1 MSVPWRPGI
10 SVRNFSAVD
19 FYRFHTANL
28 REIEGAMRH
37 VARDLHRSMAQ
48 SQRRTVSAYTR
59 LSALLLGTWAECRLQ
74 KLLYE
79 PGASGFS
86 EPDRA
91 SIRASQSQ
99 YDRWLLTIDLAF
111 RKQYNVSSV
120 KLQPPQ
126 LPHTPYY
133 RYQAVV
139 AALSTHLRPVIELRN
154 KLAHG
159 QWLYTLTNDEL
170 GISVPEMR
178 AVRRENSL
186 TLTLKHNLLR
196 HLVDVIHDLVVSK
209 PTFTRDF
216 DGHFRALESASIDL
230 EKRSFSKYEK
240 QMRDRYIRG
249 QNSKAKRLASPEELQ
264 QRIRVRAYEIYLT
277 RGMQDGSAYE
287 DWLKAEAEIG

>member
-1 MSVPWRPGI
+1 MRK
-10 SVRNFSAVD
+10 RSAAD

-48 SQRRTVSAYTR
+48 SQRRTVSAYRR

-86 EPDRA
+86 EIDRA
-91 SIRASQSQ
+91 SIREAQSQ
-99 YDRWLLTIDLAF
+99 YDRWLHTIELAF
-111 RKQYNVSSV
+111 RKQYNISSGL
-120 KLQPPQ
+120 LQPPQ
-126 LPHTPYY
+126 LPHTAYY
-133 RYQAVV
+133 RYKAIIDM
-139 AALSTHLRPVIELRN
+139 LSAHLRPVIELRN

-159 QWLYTLTNDEL
+159 QWIYTLTNDEL
-170 GISVPEMR
+170 GVSECEMR
-178 AVRRENSL
+178 AVKHENSL
-186 TLTLKHNLLR
+186 TLKLKHNLLR

-230 EKRSFSKYEK
+230 RKRSFEKYEK

-249 QNSKAKRLASPEELQ
+249 QKLKTKRLVSPEELQ
-264 QRIRVRAYEIYLT
+264 QRIRVRAYEIYLM
-277 RGMQDGSAYE
+277 RGMQDGYADE
-287 DWLKAEAEIG
+287 DWLKAEAEVG